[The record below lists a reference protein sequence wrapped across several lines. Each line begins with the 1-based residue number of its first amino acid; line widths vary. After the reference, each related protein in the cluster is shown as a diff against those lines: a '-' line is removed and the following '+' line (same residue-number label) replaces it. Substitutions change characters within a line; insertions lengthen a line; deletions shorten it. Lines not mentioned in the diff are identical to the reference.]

1 MMVIVERELCNY
13 TSILNGN
20 SQADAEDG
28 RTARSGM
35 VYVHHIFVSGVFDIH
50 LGMAVLNQGTA
61 CTIVYL
67 RTYFK
72 RKGMLE
78 RSL

>member
-1 MMVIVERELCNY
+1 
-13 TSILNGN
+13 
-20 SQADAEDG
+20 
-28 RTARSGM
+28 M